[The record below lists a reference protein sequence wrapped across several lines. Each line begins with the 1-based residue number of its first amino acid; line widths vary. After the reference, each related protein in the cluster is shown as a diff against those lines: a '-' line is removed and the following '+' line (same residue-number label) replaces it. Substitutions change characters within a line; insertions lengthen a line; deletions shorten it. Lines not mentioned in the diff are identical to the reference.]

1 MSDPNPDDDA
11 EREQEARLLDTSEFA
26 EPDEREE
33 RDKDLELE
41 PVEDGID
48 DVDAAL
54 IDESPPRGVDPD
66 EKDPRNEP
74 DERGPGTASEEINGA
89 RQVSTMEDKL
99 DSFVFPVVNVMTRG
113 VCGSIQGA
121 PLEVILAAIS
131 RCLGRVVGLALS
143 QGPLGPVLSAR
154 GACKNAFESGVSSI
168 VPQPPADP
176 AAKPTLQR
184 PRAMSKDAIDAALRK
199 AGLNPSS

>member
-1 MSDPNPDDDA
+1 MSDPNPVADA

-33 RDKDLELE
+33 RDKELELE

-66 EKDPRNEP
+66 EKD
-74 DERGPGTASEEINGA
+74 GA

-176 AAKPTLQR
+176 AAKPTLQW